1 MSVNISY
8 ETDESLGLDVY
19 EKIINDV
26 VEAALD
32 VKKCPYETEVN
43 VILSDDENVRMI
55 NNEFRD
61 IDKPT
66 DVLSFPTIEFITAGD
81 FDSMTE
87 TLEENEADFFNPDT
101 GELILGDMIISV
113 DKVKAQAKEYGHSVK
128 RELAFLVAHSMFHLF
143 GYDHMT
149 EAEAREMECEQESV
163 LTKLG
168 ITRE

>member
-8 ETDESLGLDVY
+8 ETDESLGLDDY
-19 EKIINDV
+19 ENIIKDV

-32 VKKCPYETEVN
+32 EKKCPYETEVN
-43 VILSDDENVRMI
+43 VILLDDEDIRRI
-55 NNEFRD
+55 NNEFREMD
-61 IDKPT
+61 NPT
-66 DVLSFPTIEFITAGD
+66 DVLSFPTIEFNTAGD
-81 FDSMTE
+81 FDSVAE
-87 TLEENEADFFNPDT
+87 TLDENEAEFFNPDT
-101 GELILGDMIISV
+101 GELMLGDMIISV

-149 EAEAREMECEQESV
+149 ETEAREMESEQESV

>member
-8 ETDESLGLDVY
+8 ETDKGLGLDDY
-19 EKIINDV
+19 EKIIKDV

-32 VKKCPYETEVN
+32 EKKCPYETEVN
-43 VILSDDENVRMI
+43 VILSDDEDIRRI
-55 NNEFRD
+55 NNEFREMD
-61 IDKPT
+61 NPT
-66 DVLSFPTIEFITAGD
+66 DVLSFPTIEFIAAGD
-81 FDSMTE
+81 FNGVEEILD
-87 TLEENEADFFNPDT
+87 ENEAEFFNPDT
-101 GELILGDMIISV
+101 GELMLGDMIISV

-149 EAEAREMECEQESV
+149 EAQAREMEREQESV

-168 ITRE
+168 IIRE

>member
-8 ETDESLGLDVY
+8 ETDKSLGLDDY
-19 EKIINDV
+19 ENVIKDV
-26 VEAALD
+26 VETSLD
-32 VKKCPYETEVN
+32 EKKCPYEAEVN
-43 VILSDDENVRMI
+43 VILSDDENIRRI

-61 IDKPT
+61 IDNPT
-66 DVLSFPTIEFITAGD
+66 DVLSFPSIEFITAGV
-81 FDSMTE
+81 FDGMAE
-87 TLEENEADFFNPDT
+87 IFEENEAEFFNPDT
-101 GELILGDMIISV
+101 GELMLGDMIISV
-113 DKVKAQAKEYGHSVK
+113 DKVKFQAKEYGHSVK

-149 EAEAREMECEQESV
+149 EAEAKEMEREQESV

>member
-8 ETDESLGLDVY
+8 ETDKSLGLDDY
-19 EKIINDV
+19 ENVIKDV
-26 VEAALD
+26 VETSLD
-32 VKKCPYETEVN
+32 EKKCPYEAEVN
-43 VILSDDENVRMI
+43 VILSDDENIRRI

-61 IDKPT
+61 IDNPT
-66 DVLSFPTIEFITAGD
+66 DVLSFPFIEFITAGV
-81 FDSMTE
+81 FDGMAE
-87 TLEENEADFFNPDT
+87 IFEENEAEFFNPDT
-101 GELILGDMIISV
+101 GELMLGDMIISV
-113 DKVKAQAKEYGHSVK
+113 DKVKFQAKEYGHSVK

-149 EAEAREMECEQESV
+149 EAEAKEMEREQESV